1 MDTDALDTI
10 CAGSASRQSSR
21 ATVALDS
28 CGCEHHQSTLGLILH
43 GNEVEMVFPG
53 GPAFLAGLLKGDSI
67 VAVEGEHTHWDSPRK
82 KEADLLL
89 RSGIPGSSVQ
99 VKCMRDG
106 TDFHACL
113 VRMAVERVESINA
126 WMQVQSQSAS
136 HAESK
141 KDPTAIQHSS
151 EMLQLLIQ
159 ILKEQHVFERMMA
172 ERIHQLTDDD
182 NVDRRRHAEALEMPV
197 ICLDQLVAMST
208 SEHKRCQVRIA
219 WRDAELFCISKR
231 ERRFLTAIALQCWQT
246 RTTQQGRHSQKSQP
260 ATKLLTYN
268 ACSAVF

>member
-106 TDFHACL
+106 TGFHACL

-231 ERRFLTAIALQCWQT
+231 EHRFLTAIALQCWQT